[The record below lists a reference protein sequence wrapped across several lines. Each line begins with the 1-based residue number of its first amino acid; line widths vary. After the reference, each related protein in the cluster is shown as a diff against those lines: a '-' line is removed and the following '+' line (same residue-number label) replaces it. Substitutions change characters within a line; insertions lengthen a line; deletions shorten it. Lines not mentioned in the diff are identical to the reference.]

1 MHALTSTIIVAE
13 AGANTGPDL
22 TRYFVVCGVLLGAI
36 TLLAWG
42 FKKLIVGNLSAR
54 AAKRNLQI
62 LDVLPMGGKQKL
74 AVVRCYD
81 RTFLVGLGEKEI
93 SPISELDGVL
103 AEEMQ
108 AARPEK
114 GESFERALDIVA
126 RAMPGRKPRAKS
138 PLPSQEGIGELV
150 G

>member
-42 FKKLIVGNLSAR
+42 FKKLIAGNLS
-54 AAKRNLQI
+54 
-62 LDVLPMGGKQKL
+62 
-74 AVVRCYD
+74 
-81 RTFLVGLGEKEI
+81 
-93 SPISELDGVL
+93 
-103 AEEMQ
+103 
-108 AARPEK
+108 
-114 GESFERALDIVA
+114 A
-126 RAMPGRKPRAKS
+126 RAMPGRKPRVKS

>member
-1 MHALTSTIIVAE
+1 MHAINTILIAQS
-13 AGANTGPDL
+13 GANTGPDL

-42 FKKLIVGNLSAR
+42 FKKLIAGNLSAR

-81 RTFLVGLGEKEI
+81 RIFLVGLGDKEI
-93 SPISELDGVL
+93 SPISELDGVI
-103 AEEMQ
+103 AEEKQ
-108 AARPEK
+108 AAGHAGR
-114 GESFERALDIVA
+114 ESFERALDLVA
-126 RAMPGRKPRAKS
+126 RAMPGRKPRVES
-138 PLPSQEGIGELV
+138 PQPSQEGLGELV

>member
-1 MHALTSTIIVAE
+1 MHALTTTLVAE
-13 AGANTGPDL
+13 AAANPGPDL

-42 FKKLIVGNLSAR
+42 FKKLIAGNLSTR

-81 RTFLVGLGEKEI
+81 RTFLIGLGDKEI
-93 SPISELDGVL
+93 SPISELDGVIPEEKDAKVP
-103 AEEMQ
+103 AE
-108 AARPEK
+108 R
-114 GESFERALDIVA
+114 ESFERALDLVA
-126 RAMPGRKPRAKS
+126 RAMPGRKPRVKS
-138 PLPSQEGIGELV
+138 PQPVQEGLGELV

>member
-1 MHALTSTIIVAE
+1 MHALTTTLVAE
-13 AGANTGPDL
+13 AVANPGPDL

-42 FKKLIVGNLSAR
+42 FKKLIAGNLSAR

-81 RTFLVGLGEKEI
+81 RTFLIGLGDKEI
-93 SPISELDGVL
+93 SPISELDGVITEEKDAKVP
-103 AEEMQ
+103 AE
-108 AARPEK
+108 R
-114 GESFERALDIVA
+114 ESFERALDLVA
-126 RAMPGRKPRAKS
+126 RAMPGRKPRVKS
-138 PLPSQEGIGELV
+138 PQPVQEGLGELV

>member
-1 MHALTSTIIVAE
+1 MHAINTILIAQS
-13 AGANTGPDL
+13 GANTGPDL

-42 FKKLIVGNLSAR
+42 FKKLIAGNLSAR

-81 RTFLVGLGEKEI
+81 RTFLVGLGDKEI
-93 SPISELDGVL
+93 SPISELDGVI
-103 AEEMQ
+103 AMEKE
-108 AARPEK
+108 AAGDTERV
-114 GESFERALDIVA
+114 SFQRALDLVA
-126 RAMPGRKPRAKS
+126 RAMPDRKPRVKS
-138 PLPSQEGIGELV
+138 PQPTQEGMGELV

>member
-1 MHALTSTIIVAE
+1 MHALSTILVAQ

-42 FKKLIVGNLSAR
+42 FKKLIAGHISAR

-81 RTFLVGLGEKEI
+81 RVFLIGLGDKEI
-93 SPISELDGVL
+93 AQISELDGVIADEGDAKAP
-103 AEEMQ
+103 AE
-108 AARPEK
+108 R
-114 GESFERALDIVA
+114 ESFERALDLVA
-126 RAMPGRKPRAKS
+126 RAMPGHKPSMKRPQPA
-138 PLPSQEGIGELV
+138 QESLGELV

>member
-1 MHALTSTIIVAE
+1 MHALTIALLSE

-22 TRYFVVCGVLLGAI
+22 TRYFAVCGVLLGAI
-36 TLLAWG
+36 GLLAWA
-42 FKKLIVGNLSAR
+42 FRKLIAGNLSLR

-81 RTFLVGLGEKEI
+81 RAFLIGLGDKEI
-93 SPISELDGVL
+93 SSISELDGVI
-103 AEEMQ
+103 ANESEAKEPADRQ
-108 AARPEK
+108 
-114 GESFERALDIVA
+114 SFEQALDLITK
-126 RAMPGRKPRAKS
+126 AMPGRKSRTLKPQGSAS
-138 PLPSQEGIGELV
+138 GMGELV

>member
-1 MHALTSTIIVAE
+1 MHALTTTLVAE
-13 AGANTGPDL
+13 AAANPGPDL

-42 FKKLIVGNLSAR
+42 FKKLIAGNLSAR

-81 RTFLVGLGEKEI
+81 RTFLIGLGDKEI
-93 SPISELDGVL
+93 SPISELDGVISEEKDAKAP
-103 AEEMQ
+103 AE
-108 AARPEK
+108 
-114 GESFERALDIVA
+114 GESFERALDLVA
-126 RAMPGRKPRAKS
+126 RAMPGRKPRVKS
-138 PLPSQEGIGELV
+138 PKPAQEGLGELV